1 MKKRGLSHIEV
12 ILSFIIFIGA
22 VGFALYFF
30 SPTNS
35 SRLVDTSLDY
45 INREISKN
53 ITVNLKTYSINVN
66 NTPDANGNSLSNPPY
81 SNTLPLQID
90 GICSQNNGSRVEN
103 ISGEVLPSRIG
114 QGGSGCSSG
123 GDKIYVKNEAGWEES
138 DFIYVKV
145 SEDLNNTE
153 DPNSGGNPPLNKR
166 LYKISTVNSEELFSE
181 KRILGL
187 NKTYYENYYELKEQ
201 FNLPRRVNFGF
212 SFSFTNGDEIKA
224 ERMIPSGLEVF
235 SKVDRVE
242 VLRKNGKVEYA
253 DFIMKVW

>member
-35 SRLVDTSLDY
+35 SRLVDTSMDY
-45 INREISKN
+45 VNREISKN

-66 NTPDANGNSLSNPPY
+66 NSNGQLN
-81 SNTLPLQID
+81 
-90 GICSQNNGSRVEN
+90 
-103 ISGEVLPSRIG
+103 G
-114 QGGSGCSSG
+114 QGNNVLTVNITRICENANWVIIAENLSGDTLQSKVG
-123 GDKIYVKNEAGWEES
+123 NGDNKCNSRNDENDDIVFIKNDNWAAEDFVYVKL
-138 DFIYVKV
+138 
-145 SEDLNNTE
+145 SEDLNQ
-153 DPNSGGNPPLNKR
+153 DQSSASLGGNPHPDTNLYR
-166 LYKISTVNSEELFSE
+166 LSTVNSEDIFSE
-181 KRILGL
+181 KRILNL
-187 NKTYYENYYELKEQ
+187 NKTYYEDYYGLKKQ
-201 FNLPRRVNFGF
+201 FNLPGRVNFGF

-224 ERMIPSGLEVF
+224 ENMIPSGLDVF